1 MERDRQR
8 SLASG
13 GSCSEEDDEF
23 EDAVEDIAVAFDVAL
38 PPSRSVK
45 EWLTLISNQF
55 FQPETVK
62 KLFDMAV
69 HGKHEPFIIP
79 NDSK

>member
-1 MERDRQR
+1 MINSSVEYVLNYNFRAKSPITRTSVVERDRQR

-38 PPSRSVK
+38 PPSRSAK
-45 EWLTLISNQF
+45 EL
-55 FQPETVK
+55 P
-62 KLFDMAV
+62 
-69 HGKHEPFIIP
+69 
-79 NDSK
+79 